1 MKKIILVFFLTSVMR
16 PGLKAQDF
24 PTGVFQ
30 ISEIYYHVHSL
41 ERTLDVFRETH
52 TMAPF
57 SFPPQSYLFF
67 SFFEDSISTV
77 LTISVAHDSILLM
90 AIGEHRPL
98 TDNDRMAY
106 YGEEYVNS
114 QRGMPDEIALVLDG
128 DIVSHMFLKGKQKA
142 FIILE
147 PLSESKSVPGRFYY
161 RFVIFI
167 DNKATFDIVTYI

>member
-1 MKKIILVFFLTSVMR
+1 MKKIILVFFLTSVIR

-24 PTGVFQ
+24 PTGFFH

-57 SFPPQSYLFF
+57 SFPPHSYLFF
-67 SFFEDSISTV
+67 SCFKDSNTTFLS
-77 LTISVAHDSILLM
+77 ISVARDSILL
-90 AIGEHRPL
+90 AAVGNYRPL

-114 QRGMPDEIALVLDG
+114 RRGMPDEIALVLDG
-128 DIVSHMFLKGKQKA
+128 EIASYMFLKGK
-142 FIILE
+142 
-147 PLSESKSVPGRFYY
+147 
-161 RFVIFI
+161 
-167 DNKATFDIVTYI
+167 